1 MNVLDIHVGR
11 PIHVHGGALSLFPL
25 WNGRAVSKPGYVLAP
40 GVVEVAEREGAPV
53 VGQLVVTNPGAEPAL
68 VPEGS
73 MLAGGHQDRVAN
85 RSLLVPAGQSDVIDV
100 SCTQMGRWGGGTRT
114 HRALRGRAPME
125 VRAAARRG
133 QGEVWQSIRGIGDR
147 FGHDGT
153 GSLRYAAR
161 QADARAAALV
171 ADLRPLPAQSGV
183 LVALS
188 GQPVMLELADSPRT
202 FSRLFGP
209 LVRAAA
215 LDALHASSDEPTPGR
230 RARRFVERVQA
241 AQLVARGQAGAG
253 TAITARSPYVDVR
266 GVLWQDRSVHT
277 VAFNTRSPL
286 ALV

>member
-11 PIHVHGGALSLFPL
+11 PIHRGALSLFPL
-25 WNGRAVSKPGYVLAP
+25 WNGRAVSHVGYVLAP

-68 VPEGS
+68 VLEGS

-85 RSLLVPAGQSDVIDV
+85 RSLLVPAGQSDVVEV
-100 SCTQMGRWGGGTRT
+100 SCIQQGRWSGSST

-125 VRAAARRG
+125 VRAALRRG
-133 QGEVWQSIRGIGDR
+133 QGEVWESIRGIGDR
-147 FGHDGT
+147 LGHDGT
-153 GSLRYAAR
+153 GSLRYAAH

-188 GQPVMLELADSPRT
+188 GQPLMLELADSPRT
-202 FSRLFGP
+202 FWRLFRP

-215 LDALHASSDEPTPGR
+215 LDALHAPSDEPTPGR
-230 RARRFVERVQA
+230 RARRFVERLQA
-241 AQLVARGQAGAG
+241 AQLVAGEQAGAG

-266 GVLWQDRSVHT
+266 GLLWQDRAVHT
-277 VAFNTRSPL
+277 VALNPRHQ
-286 ALV
+286 LVGA